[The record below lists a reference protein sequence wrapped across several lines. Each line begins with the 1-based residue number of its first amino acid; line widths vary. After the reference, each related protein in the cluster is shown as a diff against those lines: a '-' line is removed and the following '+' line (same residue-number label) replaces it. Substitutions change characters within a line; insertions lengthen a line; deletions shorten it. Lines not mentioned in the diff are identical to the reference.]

1 MTKSSFQ
8 NKSILPDFP
17 LVEVPKD
24 FLGDCLRKQKIL
36 NRTAGEN
43 DEPLFDK
50 ELKMLD

>member
-8 NKSILPDFP
+8 NKPILPDFP

-36 NRTAGEN
+36 NGAAGEN
-43 DEPLFDK
+43 DEPLFDE
-50 ELKMLD
+50 ELKKAD